1 MMMSVNQLCIYHTII
16 EAYNVVL
23 KSSSEQVRAKWEHK
37 NGEAYSLRR
46 KDNLELRVPERARVN
61 CTGFTYHGA
70 KLFNLLPIEIRNCTD
85 QDTFKTMV
93 KSWIWD
99 TIPSY

>member
-1 MMMSVNQLCIYHTII
+1 M
-16 EAYNVVL
+16 EAYNVVI
-23 KSSSEQVRAKWEHK
+23 KSSSEQVKAKWVHK
-37 NGEAYSLRR
+37 NGEPYSLRR
-46 KDNLELRVPERARVN
+46 KDNLELRVPERARVD